1 MRRAIRWW
9 FDDDHH
15 PATTFSGIPAAGKWI
30 LAFCTLIGRLKIYT
44 LLVLLVPEFR
54 EK

>member
-9 FDDDHH
+9 LNDDHH
-15 PATTFSGIPAAGKWI
+15 PPTAFSGVPAAGKWI
-30 LAFCTLIGRLKIYT
+30 LSFCTLIGRLEIYT
-44 LLVLLVPEFR
+44 LLVLLVSEFL